1 MKKFGGEYD
10 SRLRKGA
17 DDFTKNKIVNCK
29 SKADIKKAVDNGKI
43 ARVNWCSM
51 GKEGVSCA
59 EHVEKEFGA
68 EVRGTLANKSEKTNG
83 NCTICNRKANV
94 VAYIAKSY

>member
-1 MKKFGGEYD
+1 MGN
-10 SRLRKGA
+10 RIANCR
-17 DDFTKNKIVNCK
+17 TKEE
-29 SKADIKKAVDNGKI
+29 IKKALNSGEI
-43 ARVNWCSM
+43 ARINFCSVDK
-51 GKEGVSCA
+51 GGEKCA

-68 EVRGTLANKSEKTNG
+68 EVRGTLANKSEKPNG